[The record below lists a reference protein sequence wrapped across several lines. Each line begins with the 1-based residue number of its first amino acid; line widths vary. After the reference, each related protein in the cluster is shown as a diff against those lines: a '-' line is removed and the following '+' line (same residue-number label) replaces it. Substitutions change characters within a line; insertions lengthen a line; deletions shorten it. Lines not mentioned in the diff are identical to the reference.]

1 MRETYRSKLPT
12 HSFFTPRILPSL
24 RQLSLFPGEF
34 SDQLRCP
41 ISRISDLY
49 SIAPQLHHLSLPDWH
64 EANMT
69 PLLLKCENLISFET
83 KGNHRI
89 STTHHGKPLIGLRIK
104 RDYQS
109 PREPIL
115 AVVKSAFLI
124 GLIDSRSTVFIV
136 SSQEEGIDELKDWAE
151 SVHVALELKEGAVPF
166 QERPPIREEADASIG
181 FADWALK
188 AAIERGVVN
197 ELEYRR

>member
-124 GLIDSRSTVFIV
+124 GLFSSR
-136 SSQEEGIDELKDWAE
+136 LW
-151 SVHVALELKEGAVPF
+151 
-166 QERPPIREEADASIG
+166 R
-181 FADWALK
+181 
-188 AAIERGVVN
+188 VVN
-197 ELEYRR
+197 YIPSSFTMSSSSNSSRRSRNQTIGGDGNR